1 MGPQHGTS
9 FMSPLWRLKFE
20 VATRFLE
27 NFTSMKPRYGRQN
40 VHPLLI
46 EYRSVGELG

>member
-1 MGPQHGTS
+1 MGPQYGAS
-9 FMSPLWRLKFE
+9 FISPLWRLKSE

-27 NFTSMKPRYGRQN
+27 NFTPVEPTCWRQN
-40 VHPLLI
+40 VHPLLR